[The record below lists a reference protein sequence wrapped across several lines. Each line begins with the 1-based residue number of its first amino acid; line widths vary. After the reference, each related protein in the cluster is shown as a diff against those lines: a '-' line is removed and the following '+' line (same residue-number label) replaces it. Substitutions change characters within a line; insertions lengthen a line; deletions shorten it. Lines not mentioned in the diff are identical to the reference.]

1 MDTLVQDLW
10 PGSGGTLL
18 NVDNSGWLQPTE
30 SYWRHWLARPEL
42 ALVAE
47 SCRAETRLH
56 RALQQAPLQ
65 PVAAARFEA
74 IADADVA
81 SNYRHFIGLRDSVQA
96 LGSLQAW

>member
-18 NVDNSGWLQPTE
+18 TVDGSGWLRPTE

-47 SCRAETRLH
+47 SCRAGR
-56 RALQQAPLQ
+56 
-65 PVAAARFEA
+65 
-74 IADADVA
+74 
-81 SNYRHFIGLRDSVQA
+81 
-96 LGSLQAW
+96 